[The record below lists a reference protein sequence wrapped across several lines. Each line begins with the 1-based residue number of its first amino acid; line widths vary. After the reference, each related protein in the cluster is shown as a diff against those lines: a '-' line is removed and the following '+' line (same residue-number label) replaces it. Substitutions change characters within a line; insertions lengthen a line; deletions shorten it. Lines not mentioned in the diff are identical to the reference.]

1 MLTMSN
7 DRLTVAPPDLR
18 VAVTSYMKRQSRCS
32 MLINTKQAIVETPYQ
47 RDPASRVFQSVWKTK
62 IEPFLVRYLEYRKK
76 RRALAELRSLDPR
89 ILKDMAID
97 RSEVTSIVY
106 GDPNGRRRGCAE
118 NKIVAEGRRWCDATE
133 RELIADITN
142 GRHLHL

>member
-1 MLTMSN
+1 MTVLQAYSGAETAWTATIR
-7 DRLTVAPPDLR
+7 RLLH
-18 VAVTSYMKRQSRCS
+18 
-32 MLINTKQAIVETPYQ
+32 
-47 RDPASRVFQSVWKTK
+47 
-62 IEPFLVRYLEYRKK
+62 RYLEYRKK

>member
-1 MLTMSN
+1 M
-7 DRLTVAPPDLR
+7 
-18 VAVTSYMKRQSRCS
+18 
-32 MLINTKQAIVETPYQ
+32 TKQVVLDSPYG
-47 RDPASRVFQSVWKTK
+47 DHGNLSSGVFQTVWTATIKPLLT
-62 IEPFLVRYLEYRKK
+62 RYLEHRNK
-76 RRALAELRSLDPR
+76 RRALAESLDPG

-106 GDPNGRRRGCAE
+106 GDPKGRRRGCAE

-133 RELIADITN
+133 RGLIGDITN

>member
-1 MLTMSN
+1 MTVLQAYSGAETAWTATIR
-7 DRLTVAPPDLR
+7 RLLH
-18 VAVTSYMKRQSRCS
+18 
-32 MLINTKQAIVETPYQ
+32 
-47 RDPASRVFQSVWKTK
+47 
-62 IEPFLVRYLEYRKK
+62 RYLEHRNK

-106 GDPNGRRRGCAE
+106 GDPKGRRRGCAE
-118 NKIVAEGRRWCDATE
+118 NKTVPPYEGRRWCDATE
-133 RELIADITN
+133 RELIGDITS